1 MKTKKHIFKIL
12 PIIFM
17 CLSIAL
23 FSSLTVYADPDEA
36 TERNYFDEFING
48 VGDTFDDIRNNLGD
62 SNEATEPD
70 NYEEPTEEYY
80 DDYSDYEDD
89 DYYDDYYADE
99 EVATEQPTLLYDEP
113 DENYDYSYQPPE
125 RDDEYV
131 YEPEIL
137 TETYTDAPFLER
149 VGFENVGEG
158 NLFVAI
164 GLWVSIFIGII
175 IVTAICISTHR
186 RKKGN

>member
-1 MKTKKHIFKIL
+1 MKTKKQMFKDL
-12 PIIFM
+12 TIIFM
-17 CLSIAL
+17 CFSVAL
-23 FSSLTVYADPDEA
+23 FSALTVYADPEEA

-48 VGDTFDDIRNNLGD
+48 VGDTFDDIRNNWGD
-62 SNEATEPD
+62 STEATEPYED
-70 NYEEPTEEYY
+70 TTEYYEEPTEYY
-80 DDYSDYEDD
+80 DEYNDYD
-89 DYYDDYYADE
+89 DDYYADE

-113 DENYDYSYQPPE
+113 DENYDYSYEPPE

-149 VGFENVGEG
+149 VAFENVGEG
-158 NLFVAI
+158 NLFVAV

-175 IVTAICISTHR
+175 IVMAICIATHR
-186 RKKGN
+186 RKMGN